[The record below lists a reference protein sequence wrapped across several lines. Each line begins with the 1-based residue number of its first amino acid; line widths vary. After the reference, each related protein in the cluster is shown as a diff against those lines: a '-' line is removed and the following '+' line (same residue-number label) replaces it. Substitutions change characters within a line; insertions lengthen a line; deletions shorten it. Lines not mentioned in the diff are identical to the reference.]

1 MKVMEMLDHRN
12 IVQYDGMEVH
22 RDRVYLFME
31 YCENGSLGALLDHGG
46 RIEDELYVVDYAY
59 QLLSGL
65 AYLHENNIVHRD
77 IKPDSKSL
85 SSRGVY

>member
-1 MKVMEMLDHRN
+1 
-12 IVQYDGMEVH
+12 
-22 RDRVYLFME
+22 ME

-77 IKPDSKSL
+77 IKPDSNVFVDEDLINCLTHSFFY
-85 SSRGVY
+85 SRYSD

>member
-1 MKVMEMLDHRN
+1 
-12 IVQYDGMEVH
+12 
-22 RDRVYLFME
+22 ME

-77 IKPDSKSL
+77 IKPDSKAL
-85 SSRGVY
+85 EKIDLIAFYLNFFSRYFD